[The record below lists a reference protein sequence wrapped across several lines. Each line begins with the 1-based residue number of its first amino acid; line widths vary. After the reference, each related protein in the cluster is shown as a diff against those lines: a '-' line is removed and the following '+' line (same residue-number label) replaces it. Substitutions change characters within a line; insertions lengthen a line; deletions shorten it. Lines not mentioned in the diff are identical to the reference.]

1 MNHDMFLAPYLE
13 SRQAKNWE
21 SVEATVTKNEFRK
34 LGDSKKL
41 EIEYSYLVENQQYSN
56 DRYELAYNSSNF
68 SNEDYEIAN
77 QDYPVGS
84 EIPIWINPDNPSQ
97 SVAISSS

>member
-1 MNHDMFLAPYLE
+1 ME

-56 DRYELAYNSSNF
+56 DRFELAHNSSNF
-68 SNEDYEIAN
+68 SDEEAN
-77 QDYPVGS
+77 HDYP
-84 EIPIWINPDNPSQ
+84 
-97 SVAISSS
+97 